1 MLAYQRNM
9 FDIKAYCNKIQCIKE
24 NTQKNGKLINS
35 SENTT
40 QLSTKMRYAQY
51 VRR

>member
-1 MLAYQRNM
+1 M
-9 FDIKAYCNKIQCIKE
+9 FDINAYCKKIQCIKE
-24 NTQKNGKLINS
+24 NTQKNGKLLNT

-51 VRR
+51 VRREFS